1 MSLLDKFKSGL
12 MTIFAGLEQNN
23 GTTPT
28 KLPQPNLE
36 PNAYKNPDGSTLDLR
51 DSGPINV
58 PDNKHR
64 QNFTPSKKYLDN
76 LPS

>member
-1 MSLLDKFKSGL
+1 MSLLSKFKSGL
-12 MTIFAGLEQNN
+12 MTLFAGIENNN

-28 KLPQPNLE
+28 TLPQPNLE
-36 PNAYKNPDGSTLDLR
+36 PKAYKNPDGSILDLQ

-58 PDNKHR
+58 PDNKHK
-64 QNFTPSKKYLDN
+64 QVYSPGNKYMDN

>member
-1 MSLLDKFKSGL
+1 MSLLSKFKSGL
-12 MTIFAGLEQNN
+12 MTLFAGIEINN

-28 KLPQPNLE
+28 TLPQPNLE
-36 PNAYKNPDGSTLDLR
+36 PKAYKNPDGSILDLQ

-58 PDNKHR
+58 PDNKHK
-64 QNFTPSKKYLDN
+64 QVYTPGNKYMDN